1 MACNSITK
9 RATAAILSGAICLT
23 ALAQVPPTPV
33 LSELKRTE
41 PPHVDMTFS
50 IPGDATNVIAF
61 KIVRKVLAEG
71 TSNGRHVEDR
81 TIYVARERLRGAIY
95 KDGQII
101 FPYVDKKLHPN
112 LTTVYLYYVMSLS
125 EEGESAE
132 SNKIELHP

>member
-1 MACNSITK
+1 MK
-9 RATAAILSGAICLT
+9 ILLLFLTCLT
-23 ALAQVPPTPV
+23 ALAQSSAPPTPV

-41 PPHVDMTFS
+41 PPHVDMIFS

-71 TSNGRHVEDR
+71 TSNGRQVEDR

-101 FPYVDKKLHPN
+101 FQYVDKKLHPN
-112 LTTVYLYYVMSLS
+112 STTVYLYYVVSLS

>member
-1 MACNSITK
+1 MKSLLLFLT
-9 RATAAILSGAICLT
+9 CLT
-23 ALAQVPPTPV
+23 ALAQSAPPTPV

-50 IPGDATNVIAF
+50 IPLIGGSDVIAF

-71 TSNGRHVEDR
+71 TSNGRQVEDR

-112 LTTVYLYYVMSLS
+112 ATTVYLYSVVALS
-125 EEGESAE
+125 EDGESAE